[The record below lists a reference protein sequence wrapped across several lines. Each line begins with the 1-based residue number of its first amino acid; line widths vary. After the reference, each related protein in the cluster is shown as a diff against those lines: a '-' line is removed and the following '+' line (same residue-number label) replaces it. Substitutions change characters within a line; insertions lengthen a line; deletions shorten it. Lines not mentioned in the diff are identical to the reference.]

1 METSM
6 QAESKSGRS
15 DNGRRKWSLEE
26 REVIVRASLNKGT
39 TVNAV
44 ARLYGVNPSQ
54 IYDWRKQARQTMQQ
68 TRTAALVPVQ
78 VSDEVEDGSI
88 EAKQGCNVVIEA
100 KSARIAITGLIDASI
115 VRTILEC
122 LRG

>member
-1 METSM
+1 M

-15 DNGRRKWSLEE
+15 DKGRRKWSLEE

-54 IYDWRKQARQTMQQ
+54 IYDWRKQARQATQQ

-78 VSDEVEDGSI
+78 VSDDVEAGGI

-100 KSARIAITGLIDASI
+100 KSARITMTGLIDASI
-115 VRTILEC
+115 VRMILEC